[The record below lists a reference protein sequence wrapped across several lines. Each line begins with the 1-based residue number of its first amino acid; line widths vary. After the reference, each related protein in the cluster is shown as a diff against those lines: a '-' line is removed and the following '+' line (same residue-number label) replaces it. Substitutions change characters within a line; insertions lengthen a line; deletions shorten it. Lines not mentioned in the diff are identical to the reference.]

1 MACERINI
9 TPNNNSNQNTN
20 VILETIRTINQ
31 MQKETVM
38 DSLCVGC
45 TGNLITKVFDTR
57 PITFT
62 LQSNAKFTAFI
73 NFTDETT
80 SLFRVEDIQGDFVL
94 LRLLEKNGGCV
105 TCTNQTAILDL
116 NCCCCIQCFDAVKC
130 NISESFS
137 F

>member
-1 MACERINI
+1 MASERIN
-9 TPNNNSNQNTN
+9 TPATVNRNI
-20 VILETIRTINQ
+20 ILETVRQIDQ

-45 TGNLITKVFDTR
+45 TGNLIKKAFDTR

-62 LQSNAKFTAFI
+62 LQNDAKFTAFI
-73 NFTDETT
+73 DFTDEVT
-80 SLFRVEDIQGDFVL
+80 SLFRIEDIQGEFVL

-116 NCCCCIQCFDAVKC
+116 GCVCCIQCFEAVKC